1 VGFLGCTPVSEPRRK
16 GRSSALLIGCLGL
29 VLASLVLGVVLILTV
44 TIPLR
49 DTDPIAAGISLIL
62 AAFSFVLAGAGVALA
77 ALSRRR

>member
-1 VGFLGCTPVSEPRRK
+1 M
-16 GRSSALLIGCLGL
+16 
-29 VLASLVLGVVLILTV
+29 LASLVLGLVLILTV

-49 DTDPIAAGISLIL
+49 DTDPVTAGISLIL

>member
-1 VGFLGCTPVSEPRRK
+1 MGEPSRK

-29 VLASLVLGVVLILTV
+29 MLASLVLGLVLILTV

-49 DTDPIAAGISLIL
+49 DTDPVTAGISLIL